1 MRSLLWLPLIVLSA
15 GCVSTR
21 PVHYYTIEP
30 RSSPPGQGKSDGPVL
45 LVGNIA
51 TAETLRDARIRYRRG
66 ANEAGAYEYHRW
78 TERPGSMVRES
89 LVRTLQT
96 SGKYRRV
103 LESSSSATG

>member
-1 MRSLLWLPLIVLSA
+1 MRSVLWLPFVMLLA

-21 PVHYYTIEP
+21 PVHYYTIQP
-30 RSSPPGQGKSDGPVL
+30 TSPPPGQGKSDGLVL
-45 LVGNIA
+45 LVSNIA

-66 ANEAGAYEYHRW
+66 ANESGAYEYHRW

-89 LVRTLQT
+89 LMRSLQA

-103 LESSSSATG
+103 LEAGSSA